1 MSSYA
6 APSDLFTHGAPQQ
19 AFQVGG
25 AAIPNAT
32 LQAELDAVSGRADS
46 SLQPRGQLPLLEPY
60 PADLVA
66 AVCKIAA
73 YEILSARGLNP
84 QGADSNLRLRYQ
96 DGMKWLDDVRLQRL
110 SPALIFST
118 DPAGTPHLQ
127 PLVVSS
133 SVANL
138 ATGCTAPNRG
148 W

>member
-6 APSDLFTHGAPQQ
+6 APSDLFTLGAPQQ

-25 AAIPNAT
+25 VAIPDGT
-32 LQAELDAVSGRADS
+32 LQTELDAVSARADAAIA
-46 SLQPRGQLPLLEPY
+46 PRGQLPLLEPI

-84 QGADSNLRLRYQ
+84 VGADSNLRLRYT
-96 DGMKWLDDVRLQRL
+96 DGIKWLDDVRTQRL
-110 SPALIFST
+110 SPLFVFSQ

-138 ATGCTAPNRG
+138 ATGCRAPLRG